1 MHMNS
6 RSWGM
11 VIAVGLG
18 GTSLAAY
25 WLIGRPSQVERDL
38 TSGDSTRVVA
48 ALAAMDT
55 SAFDADENAALRSQ
69 ALLSLKKTPVDQ
81 LMDRMRNPQLSE
93 EERTRLRE
101 NLWALMRE
109 DMEQKVSA
117 CLDAPADRQ
126 QAILDEHI
134 DEMLEF
140 TSAMRAYHEKHKNDP
155 DYQAEQ
161 ARSRDA
167 WRPPSRQDR
176 KAQME
181 GTNPDQ
187 MARMFQYWS
196 KMYARTS
203 ERGIDFGR
211 GAGSNAG
218 K

>member
-1 MHMNS
+1 
-6 RSWGM
+6 M

-18 GTSLAAY
+18 GTGVAAY
-25 WLIGRPSQVERDL
+25 WLLGRPSRIERDL
-38 TSGDSTRVVA
+38 SSGDSARVVA
-48 ALAAMDT
+48 ALAAMDNST
-55 SAFDADENAALRSQ
+55 FDADENATLRRQ
-69 ALLSLKKTPVDQ
+69 ALISLKKTPVEQ
-81 LMDRMRNPQLSE
+81 LMDRMRDPQLSE

-109 DMEQKVSA
+109 DMERKVSA
-117 CLDAPADRQ
+117 CLDAPADQQ

-155 DYQAEQ
+155 DYQAER

-167 WRPPSRQDR
+167 WRSPSRQDR

-187 MARMFQYWS
+187 MARMFRYLS
-196 KMYARTS
+196 KMYARAS

-211 GAGSNAG
+211 GAGSDAG